1 MTNNELTYKINM
13 LADEYAAEHARFAI
27 GTKFKGAD
35 GNELVIEKIFGNLNF
50 NGGVAEV
57 KVSYGCRDTQGWYGS
72 LAEWVIESFRRYE

>member
-50 NGGVAEV
+50 NGGVA
-57 KVSYGCRDTQGWYGS
+57 
-72 LAEWVIESFRRYE
+72 